1 MRKAVLFTMILLFVF
16 FFNPAPT
23 FAQCATV
30 NPCNWNNI
38 CNYVNCN
45 ILTDSSCP
53 RTGLFAGKKYVCSQ
67 TYVCL
72 PQCSTQGSTTTVTP
86 GTTPRE
92 TTNTNT
98 GGSSAP
104 ATGWCGQASC
114 PQAWCSDVACIGP
127 NPSTGE
133 AGGCFSASS
142 WNSGGRDRCSNDG
155 CCGGGPPPV
164 YGCNGNS
171 CTEQS
176 SGSGPYENDNSC
188 ASRCGAV
195 SLTNSTLLT
204 KSASQRNS
212 LACNGTNGTPDLRR
226 SSSNSTNN
234 PALFNIDASV
244 EETNPGAY
252 QRSWNVKKIDFSGGT
267 IPATTIW
274 NNGAAVANSYTS
286 FASNP
291 GVGFGSSQGGG
302 FTYRTIN
309 ASIFFD
315 LNMTNNGYTPTAGVS
330 CDNSLVFTDR
340 EQIGGSNGNLSS
352 ITGSKEIFR
361 YGCNSAKAN
370 PNPLAY
376 TTLKSNLITEAV
388 NKLNGGTNNGTNTY
402 RWGVFSKD
410 INNVV
415 TELSGKGLEITITEG
430 YYKYKT
436 LGELET
442 IWVSGDQNTYNNLPA
457 EAIDQKYYFYVNFK
471 LNNTL
476 TPPIN
481 TSLVTCTKFML
492 PLISDQSLIAYQLT
506 CTIDKSF
513 PLAGDTTNASSSDD
527 YGFKEYY
534 KDMLNNNGMVGF
546 TYQGTDFHKI
556 IQSDSTY
563 FAYMDSNQV
572 LNFYTNTI
580 SPRETDYH
588 RIISSNFP
596 VQYVGD
602 PASNVARL
610 TFDLVFQDG
619 IPYGNYNL
627 AVTIS
632 DGYGPNPRQSVI
644 NITHTVDTYLPV
656 VEREVTVD
664 STTLLKVV
672 SKAEDDHQLK
682 SHALYC
688 APTSISSAIS
698 PYISESRN
706 GQALGTEQIAGYF
719 DADTSVKTCNG
730 VMANNTGDFKV
741 FNTTATTDTRSTY
754 YLLDESKL
762 KNQNEPYEITFGD
775 GKDGSALGRWYAE
788 DSFCNMPASTPT
800 TTVDIGSPW
809 LQTKGGNTYVQGHSD
824 NPLSPDRS
832 SVKAFNYT
840 VNNIS
845 FDAGNNICTAP
856 LPNGVLKSYLGTKN
870 QKSNAALTS
879 YINRINQC
887 PEKDDSYVST
897 YALSSNEET
906 DSTGPRGYSDRFSKI
921 NQAATMYSHK
931 LNNVTN
937 YTGGDKNLFDYLSK
951 LIDTSAIIGYSQN
964 NTENTNDDVIIDG
977 NSPLYSG
984 SELAI
989 NYINHSVTVDPTVG
1003 GDLISQVG
1011 SSITVISAPVTVF
1024 KINGNLNIRYNTAN
1038 SGKWNINKSSII
1050 LVDGDVTLEPDII
1063 KNGGSLVIAAKG
1075 SIVIGNGGYKSAALT
1090 KDQVAAGTA
1099 YPLYDEIDAFL
1110 ITDGKLITLPDKGG
1124 SSNISIASNP
1134 IKPIENIATKPEV
1147 RLNNEVIKKAEAR
1160 TPCIVYYYKDVNR
1173 SIPFTQNETVPAGK
1187 NLYMSIYLENEN
1199 DSNFIPA
1206 WQYTSVRINGV
1217 RANITNPLTINGNSA
1232 NGYIMIPGSY
1242 IVTGNNVIEF
1252 GEHTNYTDR
1261 TDAVTGY
1268 WCEPFTV
1275 VGTGSTPTISGNVY
1289 CRDTNG
1295 NKVGV
1300 SNTSIVYTTTSRV
1313 PLNPANNATV
1323 APQTVS
1329 TIATTDSL
1337 GNWSANYSRLKVVW
1351 DNRAE
1356 PYYYGSLVPTNAN
1369 YPNGASRLNKASGCF
1384 NSNLEEISPK
1394 MSGNNMLLDEMNSCG
1409 DSNQSYYQSTYTYG
1423 GETED
1428 RNNLTLNSLN
1438 FDLGSC
1444 SSQNQPT
1451 QCTAMTIN
1459 GGNEDVAV
1467 TPGSDITVQMTVL
1480 NPTETSNM
1488 VRINNRDNKC
1498 NSTRSNRAAL
1508 DPLSQF
1514 GSYSEMSRGATDPAN
1529 FQDCEPP
1536 ATVSVPTTRF
1546 TSISSVVNGNSTTY
1560 TFKIKAEQLLKKDL
1574 NTGLPIKGIEI
1585 AGPAEYSDSV
1595 NCKVYAHDNRIVYD
1609 GLKIYGGI
1617 IQTSSFPKGMTLGN
1631 SLGIDMDGDGANETD
1646 LTCKTSGPITNNQ
1659 NQYPSST
1666 NPTVI
1671 TGTASPCFLRDL
1683 IMVQNFVAPAEQI
1696 EYDPSIQGVFGSILG
1711 RKSTILSIRE
1721 STDD

>member
-23 FAQCATV
+23 FAQCATG

-188 ASRCGAV
+188 ASRCGTV

-212 LACNGTNGTPDLRR
+212 LACNGDNGTPNLER
-226 SSSNSTNN
+226 SSSNKTNN

-244 EETNPGAY
+244 EETDPGAY

-274 NNGAAVANSYTS
+274 NNGVAVANSYTS

-315 LNMTNNGYTPTAGVS
+315 LNMTNNGYAPSAGVS

-376 TTLKSNLITEAV
+376 TTLKSNLITETV

-436 LGELET
+436 IGELET
-442 IWVSGDQNTYNNLPA
+442 IWVPGNENTYNNLPV

-481 TSLVTCTKFML
+481 TALVTCAKFML

-513 PLAGDTTNASSSDD
+513 PLAGDTTNASTADD

-534 KDMLNNNGMVGF
+534 RDMLNGNGMVGF
-546 TYQGTDFHKI
+546 TYQGTNFHKI
-556 IQSDSTY
+556 NDTETGF
-563 FAYMDSNQV
+563 FAYMDSNQI
-572 LNFYTNTI
+572 LNFYTNTT
-580 SPRETDYH
+580 SPREETYH

-602 PASNVARL
+602 PANNVARL
-610 TFDLVFQDG
+610 TFDLEFKDG

-627 AVTIS
+627 AVTVS
-632 DGYGPNPRQSVI
+632 DGYGPNPRQSTI

-656 VEREVTVD
+656 VEREVTVE
-664 STTLLKVV
+664 SATLLKVV
-672 SKAEDDHQLK
+672 HKATDDYQLK
-682 SHALYC
+682 THALYC
-688 APTSISSAIS
+688 APSDISSS
-698 PYISESRN
+698 TTPYISESRN
-706 GQALGTEQIAGYF
+706 GQALGVEQIAGYF
-719 DADTSVKTCNG
+719 DADTSIKTCNG
-730 VMANNTGDFKV
+730 TFPNNSGDFKV
-741 FNTTATTDTRSTY
+741 FNTTSTSDTRSTY
-754 YLLDESKL
+754 YLLDEGKL
-762 KNQNEPYEITFGD
+762 KNQNEPYEITFGN
-775 GKDGSALGRWYAE
+775 GKDGSALGKWYAE
-788 DSFCNMPASTPT
+788 DSFCNLPNSSPT

-824 NPLSPDRS
+824 YPLSGDRS
-832 SVKAFNYT
+832 SIKAYNFT
-840 VNNIS
+840 VNNIT
-845 FDAGNNICTAP
+845 FDANNNICTAP
-856 LPNGVLKSYLGTKN
+856 IPNGGLRSYLGTKN

-879 YINRINQC
+879 YVNRINQC

-897 YALSSNEET
+897 YALSSNEEV
-906 DSTGPRGYSDRFSKI
+906 DATGPRGNTDRFSKI
-921 NQAATMYSHK
+921 NQAASLYSHK
-931 LNNVTN
+931 LNNVSN
-937 YTGGDKNLFDYLSK
+937 YTGGDKTLYDYLSK

-964 NTENTNDDVIIDG
+964 QTVETTDDVIIDG
-977 NSPLYSG
+977 NSPLYSSG
-984 SELAI
+984 ALAI
-989 NYINHSVTVDPTVG
+989 NYINHSVNVDPTVG
-1003 GDLISQVG
+1003 GDLIEQVSNSV
-1011 SSITVISAPVTVF
+1011 SSVVSAPVTVF
-1024 KINGNLNIRYNTAN
+1024 KINGNLNIKYNTAN

-1063 KNGGSLVIAAKG
+1063 KNSGSLVIAAKG
-1075 SIVIGNGGYKSAALT
+1075 SIVIGNGSYKSAALT

-1110 ITDGKLITLPDKGG
+1110 IADGKLITLPDKGG

-1134 IKPIENIATKPEV
+1134 IKPVENIAVKPEV
-1147 RLNNEVIKKAEAR
+1147 KLNNDIVKIANAQTYPCTLRYFRNSDFTGEFFNNDTIPINTNLYIVIAR
-1160 TPCIVYYYKDVNR
+1160 TGPGTSTPTGVNGLAMRIGNTRIDPSQMHTMGNDYWATIAGNLIQLGSNTIQWGFNIDIPTMTGDWCNPVILTGVSASYPCKVSFYKDAAFTQ
-1173 SIPFTQNETVPAGK
+1173 PFTAGE
-1187 NLYMSIYLENEN
+1187 NVTSNQSLSLYMHRSLDGAFSNYNWGYVTARVNGAPISNLQQITFNGQPQYLGTQTMVEG
-1199 DSNFIPA
+1199 SNAIQF
-1206 WQYTSVRINGV
+1206 GV
-1217 RANITNPLTINGNSA
+1217 DMRQGGGAYDATNP
-1232 NGYIMIPGSY
+1232 GSN
-1242 IVTGNNVIEF
+1242 T
-1252 GEHTNYTDR
+1252 
-1261 TDAVTGY
+1261 A
-1268 WCEPFTV
+1268 WCEPFTL
-1275 VGTGSTPTISGNVY
+1275 VGQ
-1289 CRDTNG
+1289 
-1295 NKVGV
+1295 
-1300 SNTSIVYTTTSRV
+1300 
-1313 PLNPANNATV
+1313 TV
-1323 APQTVS
+1323 AAPV
-1329 TIATTDSL
+1329 
-1337 GNWSANYSRLKVVW
+1337 
-1351 DNRAE
+1351 
-1356 PYYYGSLVPTNAN
+1356 
-1369 YPNGASRLNKASGCF
+1369 
-1384 NSNLEEISPK
+1384 
-1394 MSGNNMLLDEMNSCG
+1394 
-1409 DSNQSYYQSTYTYG
+1409 
-1423 GETED
+1423 
-1428 RNNLTLNSLN
+1428 
-1438 FDLGSC
+1438 
-1444 SSQNQPT
+1444 T
-1451 QCTAMTIN
+1451 QCTAMTIGVGN
-1459 GGNEDVAV
+1459 GALGNEDVAV
-1467 TPGSDITVQMTVL
+1467 TPGSDVNVQMTVL
-1480 NPTETSNM
+1480 NPTDTSNM

-1536 ATVSVPTTRF
+1536 ATLSVPTTRF

-1617 IQTSSFPKGMTLGN
+1617 VQTSTFPRGLSLGN
-1631 SLGIDMDGDGANETD
+1631 SLTIDMDGDGVNETD
-1646 LTCKTSGPITNNQ
+1646 LTCKTSGPTTNNQ

-1696 EYDPSIQGVFGSILG
+1696 EYDPSIQVTFGAILG
-1711 RKSTILSIRE
+1711 RKSTLLSIRE

>member
-1 MRKAVLFTMILLFVF
+1 MRKFTALLILIGTIIFSYFLLLLTIPSGNVYAGVILTCERCVE
-16 FFNPAPT
+16 NELGSLECVTITTQSYPYCSVSCPSGYT
-23 FAQCATV
+23 ESSRDGDCLELQTDYQV
-30 NPCNWNNI
+30 G
-38 CNYVNCN
+38 NCN
-45 ILTDSSCP
+45 TTSPYCYGTQKYTSGSVQSYATCQTLLPGCTNAVPPTDPGGGGGDVCAWTVGSQFECECRSKNGNEIGNDQSC
-53 RTGLFAGKKYVCSQ
+53 
-67 TYVCL
+67 
-72 PQCSTQGSTTTVTP
+72 
-86 GTTPRE
+86 
-92 TTNTNT
+92 
-98 GGSSAP
+98 GGSSAHAP
-104 ATGWCGQASC
+104 SGCGYA
-114 PQAWCSDVACIGP
+114 
-127 NPSTGE
+127 
-133 AGGCFSASS
+133 
-142 WNSGGRDRCSNDG
+142 
-155 CCGGGPPPV
+155 
-164 YGCNGNS
+164 
-171 CTEQS
+171 
-176 SGSGPYENDNSC
+176 SGSGTCCCGQSSPPPPPPKYSCQANSC
-188 ASRCGAV
+188 VVGSPDDQDGIYSGNSSCGGNCQNLRCSIIRLDNTQAASGSSSFNSGLCTNGA
-195 SLTNSTLLT
+195 
-204 KSASQRNS
+204 
-212 LACNGTNGTPDLRR
+212 NGTFNVLR
-226 SSSNSTNN
+226 SADNKASNPARYGVTCNIEEYKPANN
-234 PALFNIDASV
+234 PRNWRI
-244 EETNPGAY
+244 
-252 QRSWNVKKIDFSGGT
+252 KKIDIVDGAST
-267 IPATTIW
+267 VNIYNYVSSSATLAQRNVSNSIAEVTEET
-274 NNGAAVANSYTS
+274 GASVVANSSKKAT
-286 FASNP
+286 
-291 GVGFGSSQGGG
+291 
-302 FTYRTIN
+302 RTDLIV
-309 ASIFFD
+309 D
-315 LNMTNNGYTPTAGVS
+315 LNMNNYASSVNVANNPNVTCESRMLLRNAPDTEHDRFGYTCEGLTSSGV
-330 CDNSLVFTDR
+330 
-340 EQIGGSNGNLSS
+340 
-352 ITGSKEIFR
+352 
-361 YGCNSAKAN
+361 
-370 PNPLAY
+370 
-376 TTLKSNLITEAV
+376 TEAQLRTELLFV
-388 NKLNGGTNNGTNTY
+388 MNGGDALNH
-402 RWGVFSKD
+402 RWG
-410 INNVV
+410 N
-415 TELSGKGLEITITEG
+415 
-430 YYKYKT
+430 
-436 LGELET
+436 
-442 IWVSGDQNTYNNLPA
+442 
-457 EAIDQKYYFYVNFK
+457 
-471 LNNTL
+471 
-476 TPPIN
+476 
-481 TSLVTCTKFML
+481 
-492 PLISDQSLIAYQLT
+492 
-506 CTIDKSF
+506 
-513 PLAGDTTNASSSDD
+513 
-527 YGFKEYY
+527 
-534 KDMLNNNGMVGF
+534 
-546 TYQGTDFHKI
+546 
-556 IQSDSTY
+556 
-563 FAYMDSNQV
+563 
-572 LNFYTNTI
+572 
-580 SPRETDYH
+580 
-588 RIISSNFP
+588 
-596 VQYVGD
+596 
-602 PASNVARL
+602 L
-610 TFDLVFQDG
+610 TFDGANITDSTNKSLSITPTYTASQPRTVNSITTNYSVYSIELNVRKTPDTNLIIPAFDPALQIACTDLLGIGLDNTGHIKYYQECSTLNLSTTEAQLQDYTLRTLNSTGFRTLGALSGTKFPDPSGRVDATYKYSLTSLNGTTFKPEIEVRFKDGLPQGNRKIQVTVGDG
-619 IPYGNYNL
+619 IANE
-627 AVTIS
+627 AVKMVEIS
-632 DGYGPNPRQSVI
+632 QL
-644 NITHTVDTYLPV
+644 VDTSLPV
-656 VEREVTVD
+656 LEREVTVE
-664 STTLLKVV
+664 SATLLKVV
-672 SKAEDDHQLK
+672 DKATDDYSLK

-688 APTSISSAIS
+688 APSDTSSSSS
-698 PYISESRN
+698 PFISETRN
-706 GQALGTEQIAGYF
+706 GTGLGAEQIAGYF
-719 DADTSVKTCNG
+719 DADPNVKTCNG
-730 VMANNTGDFKV
+730 LMANNTGDFKV
-741 FNTTATTDTRSTY
+741 FNTTATSDTRSTY

-762 KNQNEPYEITFGD
+762 KNQNEPYEITFGN
-775 GKDGSALGRWYAE
+775 GKDASALGKWYAE
-788 DSFCNMPASTPT
+788 DSFCNLPASSPS

-809 LQTKGGNTYVQGHSD
+809 LQTKGGNTYVQGNNG
-824 NPLSPDRS
+824 NPLSNDRS
-832 SVKAFNYT
+832 VQAYNYT
-840 VNNIS
+840 VNNVS
-845 FDAGNNICTAP
+845 FDAVNNICTAP
-856 LPNGVLKSYLGTKN
+856 LPNGQLRSYLGTKN

-879 YINRINQC
+879 YVNRINQC

-897 YALSSNEET
+897 YALSSNEESET
-906 DSTGPRGYSDRFSKI
+906 TGPRGNTDRFSKI

-964 NTENTNDDVIIDG
+964 NTESTNDDVIIDG

-1147 RLNNEVIKKAEAR
+1147 KLNNEIVKKAEAR

-1337 GNWSANYSRLKVVW
+1337 GNWSANYSSLKVVW

-1356 PYYYGSLVPTNAN
+1356 PYYYGSLAPTNAN

-1467 TPGSDITVQMTVL
+1467 TPGSDVTVQMTVL

-1508 DPLSQF
+1508 DPISQF
-1514 GSYSEMSRGATDPAN
+1514 DTYSVMSRGATDPAN

-1536 ATVSVPTTRF
+1536 ATVSVPTTKF
-1546 TSISSVVNGNSTTY
+1546 TSISSVVNGTSTTY

-1666 NPTVI
+1666 NPIVI
-1671 TGTASPCFLRDL
+1671 IGTASPCFLRDL